1 MHVGRPRRYV
11 ACTPG
16 IFDEGSAMSIDDL
29 LIAIIIGGALLS
41 GAYLRAQ
48 YAMRRRHRSTERRR
62 ESRLR
67 ELYASLHVSP
77 KGH

>member
-1 MHVGRPRRYV
+1 MRAATPRRYG

-16 IFDEGSAMSIDDL
+16 IFDEGFAMSIDDL

-48 YAMRRRHRSTERRR
+48 YAMRRRHRNTERRR

-67 ELYASLHVSP
+67 ELYASLHMSAN
-77 KGH
+77 GH